1 MLGLTQQ
8 VGGHPGGVTAAVGQ
22 NQDLAGACY
31 HVDAHLAK
39 DLPLGSGDI
48 DIARADDLVHRRD
61 ALGAVGQRGHGLC
74 AAGLEDP
81 GHACGGRSGE
91 DDRIDFTVLTGGSG
105 HDDLRNARHLGRDD
119 VHQDGGRIRRRAARD
134 VDTRLLDGGVFLAQ
148 HDAGLVVHHKIFM
161 HLLAVEGLDVGGGL
175 PQRFEEIAVHIR
187 KGFFNFL
194 LRHLD
199 VIQLGTVELEGV
211 FFQGLVAPGADIGN
225 DAVHHVF
232 HILLRADVTVQYLF
246 GLQFIEVIQLYHFFS
261 SFAARVAR
269 SFSSISSISRC
280 LNW

>member
-1 MLGLTQQ
+1 
-8 VGGHPGGVTAAVGQ
+8 
-22 NQDLAGACY
+22 
-31 HVDAHLAK
+31 
-39 DLPLGSGDI
+39 
-48 DIARADDLVHRRD
+48 
-61 ALGAVGQRGHGLC
+61 
-74 AAGLEDP
+74 
-81 GHACGGRSGE
+81 
-91 DDRIDFTVLTGGSG
+91 
-105 HDDLRNARHLGRDD
+105 
-119 VHQDGGRIRRRAARD
+119 
-134 VDTRLLDGGVFLAQ
+134 
-148 HDAGLVVHHKIFM
+148 M
-161 HLLAVEGLDVGGGL
+161 HLLAVEGFDVGGGL

-261 SFAARVAR
+261 SFAARAAR